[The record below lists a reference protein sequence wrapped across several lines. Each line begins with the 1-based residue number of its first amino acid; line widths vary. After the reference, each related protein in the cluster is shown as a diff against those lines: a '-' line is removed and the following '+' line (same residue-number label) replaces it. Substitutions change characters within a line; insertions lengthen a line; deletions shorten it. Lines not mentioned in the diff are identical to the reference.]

1 MAAVKMATTR
11 YSREMLRMPLA
22 RHALFRDAPAALLD
36 ELVKFAAVRR
46 FETGEEIFAKGDA
59 GSALW
64 GVLTGRVCIYTL
76 SPEGEEAIL
85 NILEPGDIFGEI
97 ALLDGGRRTASARAM
112 EAGDLLQIYRDH
124 FVRFL
129 HEHPELGISMT
140 SVLCE
145 HIRMNVEFIENTVFL
160 NLAARL
166 AKRLVTLAEIHGKP
180 DPRGV
185 RIAFKL
191 SQQDL
196 AHMVGATRERV
207 NKELGP
213 WRERGLIDFEEGM
226 IVICQP
232 DALKRLAGRGSTETE
247 LPRVRR
253 C

>member
-1 MAAVKMATTR
+1 MLAAMKRIR
-11 YSREMLRMPLA
+11 YSREMLRLPLA

-36 ELVKFAAVRR
+36 ELVKFASVRR
-46 FETGEEIFAKGDA
+46 FETDEEIFTKGDA

-64 GVLTGRVCIYTL
+64 GALTGRVCIYTL

-85 NILEPGDIFGEI
+85 NVLEPGEIFGEI
-97 ALLDGGRRTASARAM
+97 ALIDGGPRTASARAM
-112 EAGDLLQIYRDH
+112 DAGDFLQIHRDH

-129 HEHPELGISMT
+129 HEHPELGISMMP
-140 SVLCE
+140 VLCE
-145 HIRMNVEFIENTVFL
+145 RVRMNVEFIENVVFL
-160 NLAARL
+160 NLPARL
-166 AKRLVTLAEIHGKP
+166 AKRLVTLAEVHGRP

-213 WRERGLIDFEEGM
+213 WRERGVIDFEEGM

-232 DALKRLAGRGSTETE
+232 DALKRLAGHRSTTETE
-247 LPRVRR
+247 LPRM